1 MKFYNKEVNLPDVL
15 GNLGVS
21 GFRLLTVSTSPLSAG
36 NVTNNNYEVYYI
48 DSEWG
53 ESPSGGFLDGVVV
66 PAADVGFG
74 DGLDWHIAST
84 DVTTTN
90 TVQFIVVRKS
100 DRKTILF
107 HGDAD
112 GTTSMSQGT
121 WTFTDVTGEVW
132 HEGLRKLRIL
142 GYV

>member
-1 MKFYNKEVNLPDVL
+1 MTKFYDKKIEVTEMATTEPGHNNLFLFTDD
-15 GNLGVS
+15 NLYNH
-21 GFRLLTVSTSPLSAG
+21 L
-36 NVTNNNYEVYYI
+36 YEIYYI
-48 DSEWG
+48 DSEWAVAPTG
-53 ESPSGGFLDGVVV
+53 GSGTFGLF

-74 DGLDWHIAST
+74 DGNNFRILTST
-84 DVTTTN
+84 NTMTG

-100 DRKTILF
+100 DRKAILF

-112 GTTSMSQGT
+112 GTALAEGT
-121 WTFTDVTGEVW
+121 WTFTNVTGKVW

>member
-1 MKFYNKEVNLPDVL
+1 MTKFYDKKIELTEMATTESGHNNLYLFTTD
-15 GNLGVS
+15 NL
-21 GFRLLTVSTSPLSAG
+21 
-36 NVTNNNYEVYYI
+36 NNHLYEIYYI
-48 DSEWG
+48 DSEWDVAPTG
-53 ESPSGGFLDGVVV
+53 GSGTFGLF

-74 DGLDWHIAST
+74 DGIDFRTLTSNINMT
-84 DVTTTN
+84 G

-112 GTTSMSQGT
+112 GTTALAYAT